1 MNVVDIA
8 LQAPELSTLVRMLEA
23 AQLVDAV
30 RNLRNSTLFAP
41 TNEAFAKLPLS
52 TLESLMEP

>member
-1 MNVVDIA
+1 MNIVDIVI
-8 LQAPELSTLVRMLEA
+8 QAPELSTLVKLLEA

-52 TLESLMEP
+52 NLESLLEP